1 MQKNLKMQKMSS
13 RVSILDKIKQNQPE
27 IVSQLP
33 DLNVLGLETFD
44 ILEKYKM
51 VLKSIGGDFVEV
63 TDYNAVIDFVKQN
76 YATDKRIITTIP
88 ELSEIASIGWFN
100 DDPHTLENVEL
111 TLVKA
116 HFGVAEN
123 SALWVTDDILGQ
135 RVSTFIPQYLAIV
148 VNKKDIVAT
157 MHQAYERIGNASPVH
172 LSGSGQEYGFGTFI
186 AGPSKTADI
195 EQSLVLG
202 AHGARGLTVFIMG

>member
-1 MQKNLKMQKMSS
+1 MSS
-13 RVSILDKIKQNQPE
+13 KDLILEKIKQNQPSSISE
-27 IVSQLP
+27 LP
-33 DLNVLGLETFD
+33 SLTFLGLDAFD
-44 ILEKYKM
+44 ILEKYKTT
-51 VLKSIGGDFVEV
+51 LRSIGGDFVEV
-63 TDYNAVIDFVKQN
+63 SNYQDIIDFVKQN
-76 YATDKRIITTIP
+76 YTTGKRMITTIP
-88 ELSEIASIGWFN
+88 ELSKIATMNWLN
-100 DDPHTLENVEL
+100 VYPHLLENVEL

-135 RVSTFIPQYLAIV
+135 RVSVFIPQYLAIV

-157 MHQAYERIGNASPVH
+157 MHQAYDRIGN
-172 LSGSGQEYGFGTFI
+172 QEYGFGTFI

-202 AHGARGLTVFIMG
+202 AHGARGLTVFIME

>member
-1 MQKNLKMQKMSS
+1 MSS
-13 RVSILDKIKQNQPE
+13 RASILEKIKQNQPTA
-27 IVSQLP
+27 ISDLP
-33 DLNVLGLETFD
+33 SLTFLGLDTFD
-44 ILEKYKM
+44 ILEKYKTT
-51 VLKSIGGDFVEV
+51 LRSIGGDFVEV
-63 TDYNAVIDFVKQN
+63 KNYNAIIDFVKQN
-76 YATDKRIITTIP
+76 YDVEKLIITTIP
-88 ELSEIASIGWFN
+88 ELAEIAKLDWLN

-111 TLVKA
+111 TLIKA

-135 RVSTFIPQYLAIV
+135 RVSVFIPQYLAIV

-157 MHQAYERIGNASPVH
+157 MHQAYDRIGN
-172 LSGSGQEYGFGTFI
+172 QEYGFGTFI

-202 AHGARGLTVFIMG
+202 AHGARGLMVFIME

>member
-1 MQKNLKMQKMSS
+1 MKMSS
-13 RVSILDKIKQNQPE
+13 RASILEKIKQNQPTA
-27 IVSQLP
+27 ISDLP
-33 DLNVLGLETFD
+33 SLTFLGLDTFD
-44 ILEKYKM
+44 ILEKYKTT
-51 VLKSIGGDFVEV
+51 LRSIGGDFVEV
-63 TDYNAVIDFVKQN
+63 KNYNAIIDFVKQN
-76 YATDKRIITTIP
+76 YDVEKLIITTIP
-88 ELSEIASIGWFN
+88 ELAEIAKLDWLN

-111 TLVKA
+111 TLIKA

-135 RVSTFIPQYLAIV
+135 RVSVFIPQYLAIV

-157 MHQAYERIGNASPVH
+157 MHQAYDRIGN
-172 LSGSGQEYGFGTFI
+172 QEYGFGTFI

-202 AHGARGLTVFIMG
+202 AHGARGLMVFIME